1 MTNFFF
7 ITKKFNF
14 FIYLLRL
21 FKNKEK
27 IYFYDSYIIDDYRK
41 LNQNNLSA
49 LSHEEE
55 QYISFNAM
63 KLTLKNN
70 FKLINKIK
78 KNNYIV
84 DLAKS
89 MNDKRIYLLFN
100 SYLFP
105 TFYDYYK
112 IDEVKNFIK
121 KKYKKNLTFVT
132 LDSIQNTQVYKLFFL
147 FLLIFKFLL
156 KNINWSQIFKKN
168 NVKIY
173 DFMIQINNPLLYKQK
188 KNILQSRED
197 SQLIKILQKKNSVLL
212 LESQWGSFSEET
224 NSFIKKNKLDISSD
238 TKIKINFYELISI
251 VLPDLFSIFFLIL
264 RETLKLKVNFFLIS
278 YARVRLDLLRL
289 RLFFKNT
296 QAKNFISRDDFASI
310 HILRTIILEKEK
322 FNHIGISHSN
332 FLHPYTTFLNYFKC
346 YTKYFVTSSEFC
358 RLFSNYYKVNQL
370 VSTGSFYG
378 YNIKKNIKN
387 NLIKEKIIKKYGK
400 NKNII
405 LLLLSSIDNSSR
417 FDKLEINYNNLKNI
431 FKILDFDPKLIF
443 VISPRN
449 KINCSKFVKSLNCY
463 SKYKNRIYINF
474 KDFTSH
480 QLMAHSKY
488 IITAATSSSIF
499 EAFYNSNA
507 VIIPLNMR
515 SILYLA
521 WRFYPNIK
529 IFKNS
534 DELVENFIKFRSKTF
549 LNKYKLNFKYVSR
562 KFIKKHDPLKVFLD
576 KLNF

>member
-1 MTNFFF
+1 MTKFFF
-7 ITKKFNF
+7 IIKKFNF
-14 FIYLLRL
+14 LSYLFRL

-27 IYFYDSYIIDDYRK
+27 IYFYDSYIVDDYRK

-55 QYISFNAM
+55 QYISFNSM

-70 FKLINKIK
+70 LKLFNKIK
-78 KNNYIV
+78 KNSYIV

-89 MNDKRIYLLFN
+89 LNDKRIYLLFN

-105 TFYDYYK
+105 TFYDFYK
-112 IDEVKNFIK
+112 INEVKNFIK
-121 KKYKKNLTFVT
+121 KKYKKNFTFVT
-132 LDSIQNTQVYKLFFL
+132 FESIEDTRVYKFFFL
-147 FLLIFKFLL
+147 LFLIFKFFL
-156 KNINWSQIFKKN
+156 KNINWLIFKENK
-168 NVKIY
+168 VKKY
-173 DFMIQINNPLLYKQK
+173 DVMIQINNPLLYKPK
-188 KNILQSRED
+188 KNFLQPRED
-197 SQLIKILQKKNSVLL
+197 SELIRFLKKKNSVLL
-212 LESQWGSFSEET
+212 LESQWGSFSKET
-224 NSFIKKNKLDISSD
+224 NSFIKKNNLDISSD
-238 TKIKINFYELISI
+238 IKIKINLYQLVSI

-278 YARVRLDLLRL
+278 YVRVRLDLLRM

-296 QAKNFISRDDFASI
+296 RAENFISRDDFSST

-346 YTKYFVTSSEFC
+346 FTKYFVTSSEFC
-358 RLFSNYYKVNQL
+358 RLFSSYYKVKQL
-370 VSTGSFYG
+370 ISTGSFYG
-378 YNIKKNIKN
+378 YKIKKNIKN
-387 NLIKEKIIKKYGK
+387 NLIKKKIIKKFGE
-400 NKNII
+400 NKKII

-417 FDKLEINYNNLKNI
+417 FDKFEINYNNLKNI
-431 FKILDFDPKLIF
+431 FKILDFDPKFIL

-449 KINCSKFVKSLNCY
+449 KINCNKFVKSLNCY
-463 SKYKNRIYINF
+463 SEYKNRIYINY
-474 KDFTSH
+474 KDFTAYE
-480 QLMAHSKY
+480 LMAHSKY

-499 EAFYNSNA
+499 EAFYNPNA

-534 DELVENFIKFRSKTF
+534 DELVENFLKFKSKTY
-549 LNKYKLNFKYVSR
+549 LKKYKLNFKHVAR
-562 KFIKKHDPLKVFLD
+562 KFIKRHDPLKLFLD
-576 KLNF
+576 KSNF

>member
-7 ITKKFNF
+7 IIKKFSF
-14 FIYLLRL
+14 LAYLFRL

-70 FKLINKIK
+70 LKLFNKIK

-89 MNDKRIYLLFN
+89 LNDKRIYLLFN

-105 TFYDYYK
+105 TLYDFYK
-112 IDEVKNFIK
+112 INEVKNFVK
-121 KKYKKNLTFVT
+121 KKYKKNFTFVT
-132 LDSIQNTQVYKLFFL
+132 FESIEDTRAYKFFFL
-147 FLLIFKFLL
+147 FFLIFKFFL
-156 KNINWSQIFKKN
+156 KNINWSKIFKENK
-168 NVKIY
+168 VKKY
-173 DFMIQINNPLLYKQK
+173 DVMIQINNPLLCKPK
-188 KNILQSRED
+188 KNFLQPRED
-197 SQLIKILQKKNSVLL
+197 SELIRILKKKYSVLL
-212 LESQWGSFSEET
+212 LESQWGSFSKET
-224 NSFIKKNKLDISSD
+224 NSFIKKNNLNISSD
-238 TKIKINFYELISI
+238 IKIKINLYQLVSI

-278 YARVRLDLLRL
+278 YVRVRLDLLRM

-296 QAKNFISRDDFASI
+296 RAENFISRDDFSST

-358 RLFSNYYKVNQL
+358 KSFSAYYRVSQL

-378 YNIKKNIKN
+378 YKIREYIRN
-387 NLIKEKIIKKYGK
+387 NLIKEKIIKKYGR
-400 NKNII
+400 NKKIV
-405 LLLLSSIDNSSR
+405 LLLLSSLGNNSR
-417 FDKLEINYNNLKNI
+417 FDKSEINYNNLKNI
-431 FKILDFDPKLIF
+431 YKILDFDSKLVL
-443 VISPRN
+443 VISPRSH
-449 KINCSKFVKSLNCY
+449 INFIKFIKSLNYY
-463 SKYKNRIYINF
+463 SQYKNRIFINL

-480 QLMAHSKY
+480 QLMANSKY

-499 EAFYNSNA
+499 EALYNKNA

-515 SILYLA
+515 GILYLA
-521 WRFYPNIK
+521 WSMYPNIK

-534 DELVENFIKFRSKTF
+534 DELVKNFIKFKSKTY
-549 LNKYKLNFKYVSR
+549 LNKYKSNFNYIAK
-562 KFIKKHDPLKVFLD
+562 KFTKKLDPLKIFSN
-576 KLNF
+576 KL